1 MRRDAPPFCETNTT
15 EERQEKGM
23 GKILQQ
29 LYRGDLCPAENAIC
43 GNAEYDGL
51 SRQSMDDFNRFTDKL
66 DRAMKEEFDLLMEHY
81 LELTFIEKTQCFTD
95 GFRIGAGV
103 MCEVFYENAGER
115 N

>member
-1 MRRDAPPFCETNTT
+1 
-15 EERQEKGM
+15 M

-29 LYRGDLCPAENAIC
+29 LYRGDLCPAENIIR
-43 GNAEYDGL
+43 GNAEYDAL
-51 SRQSMDDFNRFTDKL
+51 TRQSMDDFNRFTDKL
-66 DRAMKEEFDLLMEHY
+66 DRDMKEEFDLLMEHY

-103 MCEVFYENAGER
+103 MCEVFYENAAEK